1 MTKTL
6 FASQKYQDGV
16 AEQTR
21 VVRGYTR
28 PDAMQNL
35 RTAGLNPPKG
45 GGLYGAKNTPRTLQ
59 GPVPPQL
66 ADKSF
71 DQGARSYE
79 EAVMAG
85 TTKFVDEA
93 GIPTQIRNYGSDT
106 APHGRT
112 TKVEVR
118 KTSGR
123 GKTSEGD
130 RRKINE
136 MLATDPTLTPAE
148 KQAFSRIMAQ
158 AAAEGMDGDHIVEIA
173 RVANA
178 VRDMTPA
185 QRKAYFKRF
194 KKAGVAL
201 GNDPKNVQKLSKRE
215 NQVVKPAQLRA
226 IDKAIPMTDV
236 LTSLQEDFKLFLQAL
251 WDQLDLP
258 QPTRAQYAIADYLQH
273 GPKRLQIQ
281 AFRGVGKSWIT
292 GAFVLWTLF
301 KNPEK
306 KIMIISAS
314 KERADNMSIFLQKL
328 IIETPWLKHLQP
340 KSEDSRW
347 SRISFDVNCSP
358 HQAPSV
364 KSVGITGQ
372 LTGSRADLMI

>member
-1 MTKTL
+1 MGVAKALGKAAIDLGQQTLKKFAKKGYTKDLAPQVIKSLTDHINITKAADVPEMETMFKGMKAGDDAAYESFNDFTKTL
-6 FASQKYQDGV
+6 SAADQYQSNV
-16 AEQTR
+16 SEMTR
-21 VVRGYTR
+21 TVRGYTR
-28 PDAMQNL
+28 PDAVQNL
-35 RTAGLNPPKG
+35 QAAGADRLSNMKR
-45 GGLYGAKNTPRTLQ
+45 TPRTIQ

-118 KTSGR
+118 KTTGR
-123 GKTSEGD
+123 GKTAEGD
-130 RRKINE
+130 TRKINE

-148 KQAFSRIMAQ
+148 KQAFARIMAQ

-194 KKAGVAL
+194 KSAGVAL
-201 GNDPKNVQKLSKRE
+201 GNDPKNVQKLSKQD
-215 NQVVKPAQLRA
+215 NQVVKPAELRA
-226 IDKAIPMTDV
+226 IDNSIKNMDKRGKS
-236 LTSLQEDFKLFLQAL
+236 LLQE
-251 WDQLDLP
+251 
-258 QPTRAQYAIADYLQH
+258 
-273 GPKRLQIQ
+273 
-281 AFRGVGKSWIT
+281 
-292 GAFVLWTLF
+292 
-301 KNPEK
+301 
-306 KIMIISAS
+306 M
-314 KERADNMSIFLQKL
+314 M
-328 IIETPWLKHLQP
+328 
-340 KSEDSRW
+340 
-347 SRISFDVNCSP
+347 
-358 HQAPSV
+358 
-364 KSVGITGQ
+364 GI
-372 LTGSRADLMI
+372 

>member
-1 MTKTL
+1 
-6 FASQKYQDGV
+6 V
-16 AEQTR
+16 
-21 VVRGYTR
+21 
-28 PDAMQNL
+28 QNL
-35 RTAGLNPPKG
+35 QAAGADRLSNMKR
-45 GGLYGAKNTPRTLQ
+45 KPRTIQ

-66 ADKSF
+66 ADKTF

-148 KQAFSRIMAQ
+148 KQAFGRIMAQ

-185 QRKAYFKRF
+185 QRKAYFKNFRE
-194 KKAGVAL
+194 AGVAL
-201 GNDPKNVQKLSKRE
+201 GNDPKNVQKLSKQE

-226 IDKAIPMTDV
+226 IDKAIQNMD
-236 LTSLQEDFKLFLQAL
+236 
-251 WDQLDLP
+251 
-258 QPTRAQYAIADYLQH
+258 
-273 GPKRLQIQ
+273 KR
-281 AFRGVGKSWIT
+281 GKS
-292 GAFVLWTLF
+292 LLD
-301 KNPEK
+301 E
-306 KIMIISAS
+306 MLS
-314 KERADNMSIFLQKL
+314 SIQ
-328 IIETPWLKHLQP
+328 
-340 KSEDSRW
+340 
-347 SRISFDVNCSP
+347 
-358 HQAPSV
+358 
-364 KSVGITGQ
+364 
-372 LTGSRADLMI
+372 

>member
-1 MTKTL
+1 MGVYKALGKATIEGGQQFLKRMAKAKTLPKLAPQITDTLTRHIDITKGAGNPDLETMLKGVTAGDESAIESFNGFTKTL
-6 FASQKYQDGV
+6 LASKKYQDGV

-21 VVRGYTR
+21 AVRGYTR
-28 PDAMQNL
+28 PDAVQNL
-35 RTAGLNPPKG
+35 QAAGADRLSNMK
-45 GGLYGAKNTPRTLQ
+45 KKPRTIQ

-66 ADKSF
+66 ADKTF

-148 KQAFSRIMAQ
+148 KQAFGRIMAQ

-185 QRKAYFKRF
+185 QRKAYFKNFRE
-194 KKAGVAL
+194 AGVAL
-201 GNDPKNVQKLSKRE
+201 GNDPKNVQKLSKQE

-226 IDKAIPMTDV
+226 IDKAIQNMD
-236 LTSLQEDFKLFLQAL
+236 
-251 WDQLDLP
+251 
-258 QPTRAQYAIADYLQH
+258 
-273 GPKRLQIQ
+273 KR
-281 AFRGVGKSWIT
+281 GKS
-292 GAFVLWTLF
+292 LLD
-301 KNPEK
+301 E
-306 KIMIISAS
+306 MLS
-314 KERADNMSIFLQKL
+314 SIQ
-328 IIETPWLKHLQP
+328 
-340 KSEDSRW
+340 
-347 SRISFDVNCSP
+347 
-358 HQAPSV
+358 
-364 KSVGITGQ
+364 
-372 LTGSRADLMI
+372 

>member
-1 MTKTL
+1 MAGKVLAKAAIELGQQTLKKFAKEGIMPKLAPQITDTLSRHISITKGADVPEMRTMLKGVTAGDESAIESFNGFTKTL
-6 FASQKYQDGV
+6 LASDKYQANV

-21 VVRGYTR
+21 AVRGYTR

-185 QRKAYFKRF
+185 QRKAYFKNFRE
-194 KKAGVAL
+194 AGVAL
-201 GNDPKNVQKLSKRE
+201 GNDPKNVQKLSKQE

-226 IDKAIPMTDV
+226 IDKAIQNMD
-236 LTSLQEDFKLFLQAL
+236 
-251 WDQLDLP
+251 
-258 QPTRAQYAIADYLQH
+258 
-273 GPKRLQIQ
+273 KR
-281 AFRGVGKSWIT
+281 GKS
-292 GAFVLWTLF
+292 LLD
-301 KNPEK
+301 E
-306 KIMIISAS
+306 MLS
-314 KERADNMSIFLQKL
+314 SIQ
-328 IIETPWLKHLQP
+328 
-340 KSEDSRW
+340 
-347 SRISFDVNCSP
+347 
-358 HQAPSV
+358 
-364 KSVGITGQ
+364 
-372 LTGSRADLMI
+372 